1 MKCPSCGFNQKV
13 KEGLIC
19 NQCKYRFAL
28 NPKEP
33 PGLSDG
39 AMAGVVRRLSG
50 PDGLYFTMDQL
61 RLGVWRVLAQKA
73 KLPGCLVLFFAI
85 FIGVPLSGAAEMLGL
100 PVFFAFILAAIIA
113 FLGIRTFN
121 RRSPK
126 IQRAAMENAIGRYL
140 TAHPVEHLV
149 DGKRLSGLTHSAVD
163 EELAQYAPE
172 RILIVQHDDIADM
185 LILNRFHFD
194 HKSLVVSAQQ
204 YPEAAFMAAQK
215 FLLAHPDLPVLVAH
229 DASEEG
235 LRVKTRLRKDAAW
248 NLAERPITDLGIH
261 PKDIQKWARPVW
273 LPELKTDPSATA
285 KIPVGGDPFERV
297 KKGYRLPLASAPPKS
312 MMGALSMGVV
322 AGLALLSPELMAQ
335 MDRTGGVSYGGGY
348 G

>member
-1 MKCPSCGFNQKV
+1 MKCPGCGFNQKV

-19 NQCKYRFAL
+19 NRCKYRFAL

-39 AMAGVVRRLSG
+39 AMAGVARRLSG

-61 RLGVWRVLAQKA
+61 RLGVWRVLAQKG
-73 KLPGCLVLFFAI
+73 KLPGCLVLFFAV
-85 FIGVPLSGAAEMLGL
+85 FIGVPLTGVAEMLGL
-100 PVFFAFILAAIIA
+100 PVFLAFILAALIA
-113 FLGIRTFN
+113 FGGIRMFN

-126 IQRAAMENAIGRYL
+126 VPRKAMERAIQNYL
-140 TAHPVEHLV
+140 AAHPLEHLV
-149 DGKRLSGLTHSAVD
+149 DGRRLSGLTQSEVD
-163 EELAQYAPE
+163 DELIQYAPE

-185 LILNRFHFD
+185 LVLNRFHFD
-194 HKSLVVSAQQ
+194 HKALVVSAQK

-261 PKDIQKWARPVW
+261 PKDIQKLARPVW
-273 LPELKTDPSATA
+273 LPELKTDPTA
-285 KIPVGGDPFERV
+285 LSKIPVGGDPFERV
-297 KKGYRLPLASAPPKS
+297 KNGYRLPLASAPPRS
-312 MMGALSMGVV
+312 MMGALSVAAA
-322 AGLALLSPELMAQ
+322 AGLALLTPELAE
-335 MDRTGGVSYGGGY
+335 RVEASGGVSVGGGY

>member
-13 KEGLIC
+13 KEGLTC

-61 RLGVWRVLAQKA
+61 RLGVWRVMAQKA
-73 KLPGCLVLFFAI
+73 KLPGCLVLFFAV
-85 FIGVPLSGAAEMLGL
+85 FIGFPLSFLAEILGL
-100 PVFFAFILAAIIA
+100 PVFLGFILGAVIA
-113 FLGIRTFN
+113 FLGIRMLN

-126 IQRAAMENAIGRYL
+126 VVRGAMEQAIQVYL
-140 TAHPVEHLV
+140 SAHPVENLV
-149 DGKRLSGLTHSAVD
+149 DGARLRGLTHSEVD
-163 EELAQYAPE
+163 EELIQYAPE

-194 HKSLVVSAQQ
+194 HKALVVSAQK

-215 FLLAHPDLPVLVAH
+215 FLLAHSDLPVLVAH
-229 DASEEG
+229 DASEDG
-235 LRVKTRLRKDAAW
+235 LRVVARLRKDGAW
-248 NLAERPITDLGIH
+248 NLAERPVTDLGIH
-261 PKDIQKWARPVW
+261 PKDIQKLARPVW
-273 LPELKTDPSATA
+273 LPELKADPSATA
-285 KIPVGGDPFERV
+285 KIPVGGDAFERV
-297 KKGYRLPLASAPPKS
+297 KSGYRLPLASAPPRS
-312 MMGALSMGVV
+312 MMGALSVAAV
-322 AGLALLSPELMAQ
+322 AGLALLTPELAE
-335 MDRTGGVSYGGGY
+335 RIEASGGASYGGGY

>member
-61 RLGVWRVLAQKA
+61 RLGVWRVLAKKA
-73 KLPGCLVLFFAI
+73 KLPGCLGPFFAV
-85 FIGVPLSGAAEMLGL
+85 FIAVPLSGAAEMLGL
-100 PVFFAFILAAIIA
+100 PVFLAFILAALIA
-113 FLGIRTFN
+113 FGLIRKFN

-126 IQRAAMENAIGRYL
+126 IPREAMERAIQNYL
-140 TAHPVEHLV
+140 AAHPSEHLV
-149 DGKRLSGLTHSAVD
+149 DGRRLSGLTQAKVD
-163 EELAQYAPE
+163 DELIQYAPE

-185 LILNRFHFD
+185 LALNRFHFD
-194 HKSLVVSAQQ
+194 HKTLVVSAQK
-204 YPEAAFMAAQK
+204 YPEAAFMAARK

-248 NLAERPITDLGIH
+248 NLAERPIADLGIH
-261 PKDIQKWARPVW
+261 PKDIQKLARPVW
-273 LPELKTDPSATA
+273 LPELKADPSSTA
-285 KIPVGGDPFERV
+285 KIPVGGDPFERI
-297 KKGYRLPLASAPPKS
+297 KKGYRLPLASAPPRS
-312 MMGALSMGVV
+312 MIGALSAAAV
-322 AGLALLSPELMAQ
+322 AGLALLTPELAERIEASG
-335 MDRTGGVSYGGGY
+335 DVSYGVGY